1 MRNTLL
7 ATAILTSLTLNASE
21 TTVKE
26 YQGKIS
32 DVLIDKSNQ
41 VKVGIVQQEGDEL
54 ECELYDNNQWPL
66 YFSTDQSY
74 SDKWFEVINLARR
87 TQETIRIGYT
97 PSSTANCAIEYLM
110 LSQSNGASPDDDYVS
125 DGLTRS
131 GQYGNIALIYTNNL
145 TEGSYTASDH
155 YNADTA
161 ASAFDGYTYSG
172 QITEELGER
181 IERGIWLVKKD
192 KENSDTEY
200 WLQVR
205 FNQEVTISGFR
216 ILVNDKS
223 VELGRSPKGIT
234 IEVSTDGND
243 FIEHESY
250 RLSKAVDQR
259 GNFTET
265 VTAKYLRVRVN
276 SNYGDDFIE
285 IDELEIYSDY

>member
-1 MRNTLL
+1 MRYTLL
-7 ATAILTSLTLNASE
+7 AATLLSAFTVNASE
-21 TTVKE
+21 NSVNE
-26 YQGKIS
+26 YIGKIS

-41 VKVGIVQQEGDEL
+41 IKISVEQEEGNEL
-54 ECELYDNNQWPL
+54 ECQLYENNPWPL
-66 YFSTDQSY
+66 YFSSDQGY
-74 SDKWFEVINLARR
+74 SDKWFEVVNLARR
-87 TQETIRIGYT
+87 TQETLRIGYT
-97 PSSTANCAIEYLM
+97 PSSTANCAIEYLA

-145 TEGSYTASDH
+145 TESSYTASDH

-192 KENSDTEY
+192 KENNEQGY

-223 VELGRSPKGIT
+223 VELGRSPKSIT
-234 IEVSTDGND
+234 IEVSTDGNN
-243 FIEHESY
+243 FTEHESY

-259 GNFTET
+259 GNFTEI

-276 SNYGDDFIE
+276 SNYGDSFIE